1 MPAARNGDGSPD
13 GTDGGAPPRL
23 SFGQRV
29 LLLLPRVRRG
39 QSAEKKEPVGDWMRR
54 TFLKPE
60 DPAAARAKAPD
71 KPQSVEELE
80 TLVKFADDKERA
92 IGLVA
97 APVAAAVG
105 FLVVHVLVL
114 NDPVQH
120 LANGSLNPKYVNT
133 SLYDEVLVVL
143 LVLALVML
151 TMALFRKRLFLG
163 IATAL
168 YGLAIFNLHYWGF
181 GIPFILAAA
190 WYLVRAFRL
199 QRELRV
205 ATGAPPTR
213 FGPGSGSR
221 GSSYTAPPQPNKR
234 YTPRS
239 PSSNR
244 PVRPKPENGKKAG

>member
-1 MPAARNGDGSPD
+1 MPAGRNSDGSLD
-13 GTDGGAPPRL
+13 GPDGGAPPRL

-39 QSAEKKEPVGDWMRR
+39 QSAQKKEPVADWMRR

-60 DPAAARAKAPD
+60 DPAAAREKAPD
-71 KPQSVEELE
+71 KPQSVQELE
-80 TLVKFADDKERA
+80 ALVKSADDKERA

-97 APVAAAVG
+97 APVAAAIG
-105 FLVVHVLVL
+105 FLVIHALVA

-120 LANGSLNPKYVNT
+120 LKNGSINPHYVNP

-143 LVLALVML
+143 LVLAMVLL
-151 TMALFRKRLFLG
+151 TMALLRKRLFLG

-190 WYLVRAFRL
+190 WYLVSAFRL
-199 QRELRV
+199 QRELRE
-205 ATGAPPTR
+205 ATGAPPSR
-213 FGPGSGSR
+213 YGPRSNGR
-221 GSSYTAPPQPNKR
+221 GSSYTAPREPNKR

-239 PSSNR
+239 ASSNR